1 MDRHDGALARVCLP
15 SWAAWTHDEP
25 PFETEAYWDE
35 ILRAIDAVRS
45 EVEVPVHIMPHMYHL
60 RTLRPVIQG
69 TVKNSPAAMAGL
81 RYGDLIVAI
90 EDETMYT
97 RPQVAGRLHQRIV
110 VDQHETT
117 TFTIARGDEVLRVE
131 VPHSADAAGF
141 AYPYALFMGA
151 KGKRTWLGE
160 LGIFLPDGLGVSDY
174 FKLKGIVERH
184 EGKRLLVCLSELGQQ
199 VSMEGL
205 GLLGEEARFL
215 DRVDLYA
222 HRVLPRYWGGNV
234 MLGDLW
240 TTGDLIEGV
249 REWVAQS
256 GMWPDVVIVPA
267 TFLGDGGR
275 DLLDH
280 PYLEVG
286 RALDVRVELL
296 RCTRIGL

>member
-1 MDRHDGALARVCLP
+1 V
-15 SWAAWTHDEP
+15 
-25 PFETEAYWDE
+25 F
-35 ILRAIDAVRS
+35 
-45 EVEVPVHIMPHMYHL
+45 
-60 RTLRPVIQG
+60 
-69 TVKNSPAAMAGL
+69 
-81 RYGDLIVAI
+81 
-90 EDETMYT
+90 
-97 RPQVAGRLHQRIV
+97 
-110 VDQHETT
+110 
-117 TFTIARGDEVLRVE
+117 
-131 VPHSADAAGF
+131 
-141 AYPYALFMGA
+141 
-151 KGKRTWLGE
+151 
-160 LGIFLPDGLGVSDY
+160 
-174 FKLKGIVERH
+174 
-184 EGKRLLVCLSELGQQ
+184 
-199 VSMEGL
+199 MEGL